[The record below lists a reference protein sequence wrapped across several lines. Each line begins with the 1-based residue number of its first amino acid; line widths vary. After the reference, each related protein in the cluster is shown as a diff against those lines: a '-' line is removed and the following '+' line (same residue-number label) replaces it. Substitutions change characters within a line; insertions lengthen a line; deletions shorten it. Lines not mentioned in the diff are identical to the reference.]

1 MLKVAPVEQRKEL
14 LIETQLLNDE
24 VNNLSNEVKEQY
36 SQMDKVNKLLQEHTT
51 AQDSLRKAESILST
65 LKNQIEF
72 FIQKHSLTLV

>member
-14 LIETQLLNDE
+14 LIEIQLLNDE

-65 LKNQIEF
+65 LKNQIECF
-72 FIQKHSLTLV
+72 MQKHSLTLV